1 MVKRK
6 TPLPSPKAIF
16 ASLSPRL
23 AGSLSSFFTG
33 QEDSVK
39 YLLEMLHRT
48 VDKGES
54 NSLLVLGPK
63 GVGKTSLVKHVLEK
77 AASKASW
84 KENVVVVQLSG
95 HIQTDDKVALRD
107 ITKQLNLENVVGD
120 KVFGSFAEHLSFL
133 LASLKTGDTTSKP
146 IIFILDQF
154 DSFCSHKN
162 QTLLY
167 NLFDVAQSKA
177 VPITVVGISSS
188 IDVTELLEKRVKS
201 RFSHRHLYMWPMEK
215 LDTFMEMISSLLLL
229 GTEEFSGWDKS
240 VKDFL
245 AKKPVRR
252 FIEQKIFTVDKSI
265 RSLKTFLYQAL
276 GKMVQSQCSQ
286 LELDHLQTA
295 LDCSS
300 NMEVNSMTSQLRD
313 LSITELCLLI
323 AIKHI
328 EHIYDNEP
336 FNFEMVYHEF
346 VKFKR
351 RKYSTLP
358 DERSVVTKS
367 WENLVELEL
376 VSPRGTGSRSQGG
389 VQEQFSLH
397 VGQVPPAVLGHAV
410 EKYPHCPTEVVQ
422 WLSSSHHTASH

>member
-6 TPLPSPKAIF
+6 TPLPSPRTVFSA
-16 ASLSPRL
+16 LSSRL
-23 AGSLSSFFTG
+23 AGSRSSYFTG
-33 QEDSVK
+33 REDSVK
-39 YLLEMLHRT
+39 YLLDMLYRT

-54 NSLLVLGPK
+54 NSLLVLGPR
-63 GVGKTSLVKHVLEK
+63 GVGKSALVKHVLEE

-84 KENVVVVQLSG
+84 KENVVVVELSG

-107 ITKQLNLENVVGD
+107 ITKQLHLENVVGD

-133 LASLKTGDTTSKP
+133 LASLKTGDSTSKP
-146 IIFILDQF
+146 IVFILDQF

-201 RFSHRHLYMWPMEK
+201 RFSHRHLYIWPINK
-215 LDTFMEMISSLLLL
+215 LDTFLAMVSSLLML
-229 GTEEFSGWDKS
+229 GTQEFAGWDAQ
-240 VKDFL
+240 VQEFL
-245 AKKPVRR
+245 AKKDVSK
-252 FIEQKIFTVDKSI
+252 FVEQKVFYVDNSI
-265 RSLKTFLYQAL
+265 RNLKKFLYQAL
-276 GKMVQSQCSQ
+276 VRMVQTKTSQ
-286 LELDHLQTA
+286 LELDHFQFA
-295 LDCSS
+295 LDSSS
-300 NMEVNSMTSQLRD
+300 NMDMDSMTEQLRD

-328 EHIYDNEP
+328 EQIYDNEP

-358 DERSVVTKS
+358 DERSVITKC
-367 WENLVELEL
+367 WENLVDLEL
-376 VSPRGTGSRSQGG
+376 VSPRGTNARSLGG
-389 VQEQFSLH
+389 IQEQFSLH
-397 VGQVPPAVLGHAV
+397 IGQVPHSVLGQAV
-410 EKYPHCPTEVVQ
+410 EKYPNCPTEVVQ
-422 WLSSSHHTASH
+422 WMSSSHHTASH